1 MRIFQALISCVIAAL
16 LTACVSEQ
24 SALQLKPLASAAPK
38 NVIFIL
44 TDDHRFDFM
53 GFTDKVAW
61 LETPNLD
68 RLASEGAYFPNTYV
82 TTSLCSPSRASILT
96 GLYSHTHTV
105 IDNAAPD
112 PGNLTFFPEYLQ
124 NSGYQTSYFGKWHMG
139 NHSDDPQPGFD
150 HWESFRGQGVY
161 YGPTLNINGERTTYD
176 EATYI
181 TDVLTEHAV
190 EWLDN
195 REQDQPFFMYLSH
208 KAVHSQFEPAKRH
221 EGLYE
226 DETIVYPPSFDVP
239 SYGIPELPTRGTDS
253 EPLRGRDYYGDRR
266 IPDWVKH
273 QRESWHGV
281 DYMYHGDI
289 NFKDFFQRYTETLMG
304 IDDSVG
310 EVLDYLDANGLAE
323 DTLVIYMGD
332 NGFSFGEH
340 GLIDKRHFYEESAKV
355 PLIVRWPSQLRG
367 GTPIEALVQN
377 IDIAP
382 TILEAAGLKS
392 PPHMQGS
399 SFAPLL
405 TREDIPWRDRIFYE
419 YYWEMDFPQ
428 TPTMFGIRTERF
440 KYIRYHGI
448 WDTNEFYDLE
458 ADPNEMQNLIDAP
471 EHQERITEYA
481 NEVFEWLET
490 TGGMNIPLKNVV
502 RPKFGD
508 HRNRSVL

>member
-1 MRIFQALISCVIAAL
+1 MRTSQALISSLVFPF
-16 LTACVSEQ
+16 LTACDSEQ
-24 SALQLKPLASAAPK
+24 SALQLESLASATPR

-139 NHSDDPQPGFD
+139 NHSDEPQPGFD

-176 EATYI
+176 EGTYI

-190 EWLDN
+190 QWLDN

-208 KAVHSQFEPAKRH
+208 KAVHSQFKPAERH
-221 EGLYE
+221 QGLYD
-226 DETIVYPPSFDVP
+226 DEAIVYPPSFNVP
-239 SYGIPELPTRGTDS
+239 SYGVPELPTGGTRS
-253 EPLRGRDYYGDRR
+253 EPLGGRDYYGDRR

-289 NFKDFFQRYTETLMG
+289 NFEEFFQRYTETLMG

-310 EVLDYLDANGLAE
+310 EVLDYLDENGLAK

-340 GLIDKRHFYEESAKV
+340 GLIGRERRH
-355 PLIVRWPSQLRG
+355 
-367 GTPIEALVQN
+367 
-377 IDIAP
+377 
-382 TILEAAGLKS
+382 
-392 PPHMQGS
+392 
-399 SFAPLL
+399 
-405 TREDIPWRDRIFYE
+405 
-419 YYWEMDFPQ
+419 
-428 TPTMFGIRTERF
+428 
-440 KYIRYHGI
+440 
-448 WDTNEFYDLE
+448 
-458 ADPNEMQNLIDAP
+458 
-471 EHQERITEYA
+471 
-481 NEVFEWLET
+481 
-490 TGGMNIPLKNVV
+490 
-502 RPKFGD
+502 
-508 HRNRSVL
+508 